1 MKHTLLELNQFL
13 NRIVVANLPEPVWV
27 TCEIMQINNSR
38 GHYYIDL
45 IEKDEITQQIVAQS
59 QAVMWSGTYYRLK
72 KKIGANFKNL
82 LQSGIQVLVE
92 VKVDFSARYGLKL
105 VIENIDPAYT
115 LGQMELQRQ
124 ATIEQLK
131 KEDLFKKNN
140 QLILP
145 KVPQRIAVISS
156 SKAAGLQDFLQ
167 ELTTNQYDYDIKYHL
182 FEAAM
187 QGQFSEKEI
196 INALREIEKQKG
208 NFDAVVLIR
217 GGGSKLDLSGFDS
230 LKICRTLA
238 NFPLPVLTGIGHEID
253 ESISDLVAHSSLKTP
268 TAVATFLIERFL
280 NYELKVNQ
288 LHQLIGQNTQSVLN
302 RNSQFLEQIEQGVK
316 YTVKTQLFNAER
328 MVDYIDHEIPKLVK
342 SRLRLASSKLA
353 LIEKTVELLNPK
365 NTLKRGFSMT
375 TKNGKIITS
384 RTLLKENDIIETHFA
399 DGKIQAKVL

>member
-72 KKIGANFKNL
+72 KKIGVNFKNL

-384 RTLLKENDIIETHFA
+384 KTLLKENDIIETHFA

>member
-1 MKHTLLELNQFL
+1 
-13 NRIVVANLPEPVWV
+13 
-27 TCEIMQINNSR
+27 
-38 GHYYIDL
+38 
-45 IEKDEITQQIVAQS
+45 
-59 QAVMWSGTYYRLK
+59 
-72 KKIGANFKNL
+72 
-82 LQSGIQVLVE
+82 
-92 VKVDFSARYGLKL
+92 
-105 VIENIDPAYT
+105 
-115 LGQMELQRQ
+115 
-124 ATIEQLK
+124 
-131 KEDLFKKNN
+131 
-140 QLILP
+140 
-145 KVPQRIAVISS
+145 
-156 SKAAGLQDFLQ
+156 
-167 ELTTNQYDYDIKYHL
+167 
-182 FEAAM
+182 
-187 QGQFSEKEI
+187 
-196 INALREIEKQKG
+196 
-208 NFDAVVLIR
+208 
-217 GGGSKLDLSGFDS
+217 
-230 LKICRTLA
+230 
-238 NFPLPVLTGIGHEID
+238 PLPVLTGIGHEID